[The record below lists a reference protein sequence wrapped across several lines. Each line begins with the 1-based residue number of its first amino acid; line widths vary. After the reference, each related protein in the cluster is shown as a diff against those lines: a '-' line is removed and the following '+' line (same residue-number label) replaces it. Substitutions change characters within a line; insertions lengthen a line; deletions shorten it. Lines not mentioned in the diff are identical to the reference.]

1 MKWVRT
7 LVWMIL
13 FVFAILFSI
22 QNREEVTLRFGL
34 YPFRETLWL
43 ELFSVPLF
51 LVILCSIFFGLLVG
65 GLSDFYRRLQ
75 LRRMVRQNQKT
86 IEKLEK
92 EIQSIRSSSIGQADL
107 ERERMGAAKE

>member
-1 MKWVRT
+1 VKWVRT
-7 LVWMIL
+7 LIWMVL
-13 FVFAILFSI
+13 FIFAILFSI

-34 YPFRETLWL
+34 YPFRETLWF
-43 ELFSVPLF
+43 ERNGVPLF

-75 LRRMVRQNQKT
+75 LRRMLRQNQKT

-92 EIQSIRSSSIGQADL
+92 EIQSIRSSSLGRPDL
-107 ERERMGAAKE
+107 ERETAESAKE

>member
-1 MKWVRT
+1 VKWVRT
-7 LVWMIL
+7 LIWMVL
-13 FVFAILFSI
+13 FIFAILFSI

-75 LRRMVRQNQKT
+75 LRRMLRQNQRT

-92 EIQSIRSSSIGQADL
+92 EIESIRSSSLGRPDL
-107 ERERMGAAKE
+107 ERETVESTKE

>member
-92 EIQSIRSSSIGQADL
+92 EIQSIRSSNLGQADVD
-107 ERERMGAAKE
+107 RERVEIPKE